1 MAHSKFFKERLKR
14 KLTKDLKK
22 FGIAKISANH
32 EAVIFNYSQIFWDFR
47 MELRTHNIV
56 IILEIETKR
65 PDPVNN
71 LIKTLVWLD
80 ENTTNIF
87 FIFLHFFDSSYG
99 EIYTPANDICTK
111 LWEKFLIKSCKE
123 KMVYSQHLIGD
134 LAKASGSKR
143 KTKELYPVYKRISQI
158 TERVVSTTIKKI
170 EASKK

>member
-14 KLTKDLKK
+14 KLTKDLKR
-22 FGIAKISANH
+22 FSIAKIITDY

-47 MELRTHNIV
+47 IDLGIRNVIV
-56 IILEIETKR
+56 ILEIETKR

-80 ENTTNIF
+80 ENSTNNF

-123 KMVYSQHLIGD
+123 KMVYSQHLVGD

-143 KTKELYPVYKRISQI
+143 KTKELYPVCKRISQV
-158 TERVVSTTIKKI
+158 TERVVGTTIKKI
-170 EASKK
+170 EGNKK